1 MYNVSNA
8 SVPSV
13 RCSRSVLSSQVVKVA
28 SRRLRSRQ
36 VFRSLWPCGH
46 RLWRFACKEPVAA
59 AAHSGCLIN
68 KCRTQSKAGAP
79 TAVGAPASLGIYAI
93 LFEIKSMEQHFG
105 SDRSE
110 LCGIGLADAHA
121 AVVPVRW
128 PTTYDVTQ
136 EHEFHF
142 VQALGESHR

>member
-1 MYNVSNA
+1 MYQTRRCRRCG
-8 SVPSV
+8 V
-13 RCSRSVLSSQVVKVA
+13 RGVFFLRKLRKWQADDFALGMFLAAFVIAVIAFGALLANNTLQP
-28 SRRLRSRQ
+28 RLT
-36 VFRSLWPCGH
+36 P
-46 RLWRFACKEPVAA
+46 AA
-59 AAHSGCLIN
+59 CLISTGS
-68 KCRTQSKAGAP
+68 TQRKAGAP

-128 PTTYDVTQ
+128 PTTYDVAQ